1 MDKELIINMLE
12 DTDIKYV
19 IGIDINLEL
28 YDKDKVRIDYMNC
41 NKEIKHMEGY
51 FDNSI

>member
-19 IGIDINLEL
+19 IGIDINLIL
-28 YDKDKVRIDYMNC
+28 YCLLLLFYI
-41 NKEIKHMEGY
+41 IH
-51 FDNSI
+51 